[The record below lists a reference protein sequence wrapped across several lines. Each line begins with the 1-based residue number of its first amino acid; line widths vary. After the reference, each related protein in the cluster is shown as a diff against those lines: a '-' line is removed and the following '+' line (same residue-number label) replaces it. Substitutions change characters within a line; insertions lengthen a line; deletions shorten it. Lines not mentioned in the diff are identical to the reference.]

1 MRQSKEIILTSDDG
15 EQRRFNITALSA
27 RDGFELMQD
36 GTLLLA
42 KSGVIGGMLNKSE
55 NLQELG
61 AQASAFDLST
71 IQNANIK
78 KEDLQAFE
86 NALLKSVTYISPQG
100 TMSPLN
106 WDNVDQFCASPLDVF
121 KLLKEA
127 FAINFGFL
135 KNVLA
140 SISPASTV
148 DDMDTIATVKTSLH
162 RPTFKVH

>member
-15 EQRRFNITALSA
+15 EQRRFSITALSA

-100 TMSPLN
+100 AMSSLS

-127 FAINFGFL
+127 FSINFGFL
-135 KNVLA
+135 KNVFP
-140 SISPASTV
+140 SISQASPVVDMGDKQAKKTISRRPA
-148 DDMDTIATVKTSLH
+148 
-162 RPTFKVH
+162 FKVR

>member
-15 EQRRFNITALSA
+15 EQRRFSITALSA

-78 KEDLQAFE
+78 KDDLQAFE
-86 NALLKSVTYISPQG
+86 NALLKSVTYVSPNG
-100 TMSPLN
+100 TMTEIN
-106 WDNVDQFCASPLDVF
+106 WDNVDQFCASPLDIF
-121 KLLKEA
+121 TLLKEA

-135 KNVLA
+135 KNVFQ
-140 SISPASTV
+140 SISQTSPV
-148 DDMDTIATVKTSLH
+148 GDMDDNQDQKTISR
-162 RPTFKVH
+162 RPTFKAR